1 MPAVRPAL
9 SVAPESQSRREGS
22 SWPQESLQ
30 THLLPIGNDLVHTKM
45 HKTVHNAMWISL
57 YLEALFW
64 ESPKKLWYCQVSSLT
79 GEKLCTFSFVAEAE
93 ESVPFIKQCCVT
105 IIQKEGSTITYN
117 IIWVKWHKRYIPQIF
132 VCYRDKVL
140 VTDTFYGW
148 KFYGAA
154 LATWKSHC
162 STWALGWFP
171 IIIIKIKEKFIKWAW
186 QYQLTTTPTH

>member
-1 MPAVRPAL
+1 MTIPQSLIYASSAPDTTTCHGCRIPVPAVRPAL

-93 ESVPFIKQCCVT
+93 ESVPFIKQYCVT

-117 IIWVKWHKRYIPQIF
+117 IIWVKWHKRYPKFSCAIVTRFWLQIPSMVENF
-132 VCYRDKVL
+132 MVPFLPLENHTVVL
-140 VTDTFYGW
+140 G
-148 KFYGAA
+148 
-154 LATWKSHC
+154 L
-162 STWALGWFP
+162 WAGS
-171 IIIIKIKEKFIKWAW
+171 
-186 QYQLTTTPTH
+186 Q